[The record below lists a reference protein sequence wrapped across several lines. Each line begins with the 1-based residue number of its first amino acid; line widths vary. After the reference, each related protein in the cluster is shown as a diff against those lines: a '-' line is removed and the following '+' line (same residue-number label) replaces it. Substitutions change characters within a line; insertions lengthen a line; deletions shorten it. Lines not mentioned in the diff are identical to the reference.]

1 MRPKSPWTH
10 AHAKLKRLYDE
21 RIGSKMTQA
30 EFGKRYGIG
39 NQSMVAQYLN
49 GTRPLNYDVAA
60 KFARALGCKIE
71 DFCPE
76 MANSLAYDILPFV
89 GKALRRAA
97 VFLLVLL
104 AQGFV
109 PSESNAT
116 SHNQYSSGHFFAKS
130 LTGIHILGLWLVRWM
145 SALFAP
151 MGVVNAMPA

>member
-10 AHAKLKRLYDE
+10 AHVRLKRLYKE
-21 RIGSKMTQA
+21 RIGDSMTQ
-30 EFGKRYGIG
+30 EDFGKRYGIG

-60 KFARALGCKIE
+60 KFAQGLRCKID

-76 MANSLAYDILPFV
+76 MANALALDIVPYL

-104 AQGFV
+104 APGFV
-109 PSESNAT
+109 PSESKAAT
-116 SHNQYSSGHFFAKS
+116 LHKQVSSDFARLS
-130 LTGIHILGLWLVRWM
+130 ACINTHSITFLRWLFRSFGLFRFEHM
-145 SALFAP
+145 
-151 MGVVNAMPA
+151 

>member
-1 MRPKSPWTH
+1 
-10 AHAKLKRLYDE
+10 
-21 RIGSKMTQA
+21 MTQA

-39 NQSMVAQYLN
+39 NQSMVAQYLG

-60 KFARALGCKIE
+60 KFARGLGCKIE

-89 GKALRRAA
+89 GKALRRGA
-97 VFLLVLL
+97 VFLLILL

-116 SHNQYSSGHFFAKS
+116 LHNRLSEAHNLSKS
-130 LTGIHILGLWLVRWM
+130 MSYYTFLAYAIVKAYLRNLFISEQFGALWPPIQRT
-145 SALFAP
+145 
-151 MGVVNAMPA
+151 

>member
-1 MRPKSPWTH
+1 MRPRSPWTH
-10 AHAKLKRLYDE
+10 AHAKLKRLYDQ
-21 RIGSKMTQA
+21 RIGNSMTQA

-89 GKALRRAA
+89 GKTLRRAA
-97 VFLLVLL
+97 VCLLVFL

-116 SHNQYSSGHFFAKS
+116 SHNYF
-130 LTGIHILGLWLVRWM
+130 
-145 SALFAP
+145 SA
-151 MGVVNAMPA
+151 G